1 MSAELCPAS
10 LCRSGAG
17 PGKDAFW
24 SSALCGGMEQTPSE
38 SGFCVAASA
47 FSNGSAGPWECLL
60 KIRPERVL
68 TTLIHGVIFWKC
80 GVATDQ
86 RRHICECH
94 GSERAH
100 PGLAGSAAAAGAWAA
115 TGHSFPGAPLYI
127 GRSRAGLSS
136 SESTK
141 HHEVLHHILAGDVKV
156 FGSPTRHCVLRGG
169 GCPRPPQALPGSIW
183 AAATARMAAVIL
195 GKLAPAPAAGIRVQ
209 GGADVGTE
217 FIRSAQV
224 LEEVMSK
231 CHAPCV
237 ATGGG
242 GNQLPLN
249 ISRSQPAGLPVP
261 TSLQPARAQPGLSP
275 PCAPAASLAVQKVA
289 QHPPA
294 ASVRVFA
301 LSCRQW
307 DELGNGNGRAC
318 TKK

>member
-1 MSAELCPAS
+1 MCSPHSYMVLS
-10 LCRSGAG
+10 SGNAGWPQTRDVIFVNATAVRERTQAWLAPLPQLVPGQPRATPSPEPHCTSAG
-17 PGKDAFW
+17 PGQGCRLLSQPSITRCFTTSWRVTSKCLAPRRATVF
-24 SSALCGGMEQTPSE
+24 CG
-38 SGFCVAASA
+38 
-47 FSNGSAGPWECLL
+47 
-60 KIRPERVL
+60 
-68 TTLIHGVIFWKC
+68 
-80 GVATDQ
+80 
-86 RRHICECH
+86 
-94 GSERAH
+94 
-100 PGLAGSAAAAGAWAA
+100 
-115 TGHSFPGAPLYI
+115 
-127 GRSRAGLSS
+127 
-136 SESTK
+136 
-141 HHEVLHHILAGDVKV
+141 
-156 FGSPTRHCVLRGG
+156 GG

-249 ISRSQPAGLPVP
+249 ISRSQPAGLPAP